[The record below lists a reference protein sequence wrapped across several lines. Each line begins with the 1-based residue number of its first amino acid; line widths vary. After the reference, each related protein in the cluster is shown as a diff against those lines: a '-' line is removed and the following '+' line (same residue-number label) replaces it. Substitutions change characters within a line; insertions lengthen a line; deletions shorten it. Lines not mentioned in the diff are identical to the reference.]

1 MTEKEKMI
9 SGRLYCAQ
17 DETLRREHA
26 SALRLT
32 RLFNRTTEEESA
44 RRGELLRDLFASV
57 GKNVTIEPTF
67 RCDYG
72 RNIHIGDNFFAN
84 FDCIILDVC
93 TVTIGS
99 DVLFGPRVSLYTAAH
114 PLDAEV
120 RRSGLEYGQPIH
132 IGDTVWIGGNAV
144 INPGVSIGARS
155 IIGSGSVVTKD
166 IPPDVVAAGNPCRV
180 IRAINDTDRAY
191 WKRLRQAHT
200 EE

>member
-17 DETLRREHA
+17 DEPLRREHA

-44 RRGELLRDLFASV
+44 RRGELLRELFASV

-99 DVLFGPRVSLYTAAH
+99 DVLFGPRVCLYTAAH

-120 RRSGLEYGQPIH
+120 RRSGLESGQPIH

-191 WKRLRQAHT
+191 WKRLRQDHT